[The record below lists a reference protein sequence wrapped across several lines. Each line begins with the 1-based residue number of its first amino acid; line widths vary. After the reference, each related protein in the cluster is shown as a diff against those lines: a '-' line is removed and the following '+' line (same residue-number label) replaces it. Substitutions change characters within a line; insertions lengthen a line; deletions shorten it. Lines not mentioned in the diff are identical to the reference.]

1 MLSIV
6 CLSRKPRISLIY
18 HSIIYI
24 YSNNFLF
31 KYKIYIPKT
40 ATWLRTA
47 MHINE
52 YIYTPST
59 IDTTVY
65 IHRHFSKW
73 QAQLNQNF
81 AWSDYTAGKDKSK
94 SGQQEKSK
102 IFLNGVVL

>member
-1 MLSIV
+1 M
-6 CLSRKPRISLIY
+6 
-18 HSIIYI
+18 
-24 YSNNFLF
+24 
-31 KYKIYIPKT
+31 
-40 ATWLRTA
+40 
-47 MHINE
+47 
-52 YIYTPST
+52 
-59 IDTTVY
+59 IDTTEY

>member
-1 MLSIV
+1 M
-6 CLSRKPRISLIY
+6 SLIY

-52 YIYTPST
+52 HIYTQHDRYHWIYTQTFFQMTST
-59 IDTTVY
+59 IK
-65 IHRHFSKW
+65 SKI
-73 QAQLNQNF
+73 

-94 SGQQEKSK
+94 SGQQEKSNAD
-102 IFLNGVVL
+102 FS